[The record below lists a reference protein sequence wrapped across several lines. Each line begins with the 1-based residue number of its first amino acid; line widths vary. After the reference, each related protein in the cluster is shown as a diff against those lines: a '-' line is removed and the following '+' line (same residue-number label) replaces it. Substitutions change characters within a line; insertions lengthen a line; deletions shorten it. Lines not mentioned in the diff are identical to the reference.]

1 MKTLLKGNEAV
12 GHGALLA
19 GCKAFFGYPITPQN
33 EIPEFMSRMMPEN
46 NGVYVQAESEVS
58 AINMLFGGGGAGVR
72 SMTSSSS
79 PGIALKQEGI
89 TYSACAE
96 VPCVIVS
103 ISRSGP
109 GLGGISP
116 SQADY
121 FQATR
126 GGGNG
131 DYFVPV
137 LTPNS
142 AQELLD
148 FTQKAFYIADKYR
161 TPVMVL
167 ADGALGQMMEPVE
180 IRKIEF
186 KTFDKSY
193 YEANGNS
200 GKRGKRNIIS
210 SLHLVASELE
220 EHNEKLER
228 KKEEIIKNETA
239 FETYNIE
246 NAEMVV
252 CAYGVSSRIV
262 MNAIDI
268 LKEQNINIGLIRPLT
283 VNPFPYDIFQK
294 LPDSVTSIMAV
305 ELSRGQMVQ
314 DVKLGVNG
322 KYPVHFYGRCGGMIF
337 EEDEI
342 VSEILKVRKGDN

>member
-1 MKTLLKGNEAV
+1 MNILKTLLKGNEAV

-33 EIPEFMSRMMPEN
+33 EIPEFMAKMMPKNE
-46 NGVYVQAESEVS
+46 GVYVQAESEVA
-58 AINMLFGGGGAGVR
+58 AINMLFGGAGAGVR

-89 TYSACAE
+89 TYIAGAE

-109 GLGGISP
+109 GLGGITP

-121 FQATR
+121 FQSTR

-148 FTQKAFYIADKYR
+148 FTQKAFYLSDKYR

-180 IRKIEF
+180 IRKLDLE
-186 KTFDKSY
+186 TFDKTNI
-193 YEANGNS
+193 EANGEA
-200 GKRGKRNIIS
+200 GKRGKRNIVS
-210 SLHLVASELE
+210 SLYLVSEELE
-220 EHNEKLER
+220 AHNTKLEA
-228 KKEEIIKNETA
+228 KKNEIIKNEVA
-239 FETYNIE
+239 YEFYNMEKPEI
-246 NAEMVV
+246 VV

-262 MNAIDI
+262 MNAIDM
-268 LKEQNINIGLIRPLT
+268 LKKQGVEVGLVRPLL
-283 VNPFPYDIFQK
+283 VNPFPYDVFQN
-294 LPDSVTSIMAV
+294 LPDSVKSVMAI
-305 ELSRGQMVQ
+305 ELSRGQMIQ

-322 KYPVHFYGRCGGMIF
+322 KYPVNFYGRCGGMIF
-337 EEDEI
+337 DEDEL
-342 VSEILKVRKGDN
+342 VEAILKTR

>member
-1 MKTLLKGNEAV
+1 MKILLKGNEAV
-12 GHGALLA
+12 AHGALLA

-33 EIPEFMSRMMPEN
+33 EIPEFMAKNMAKN
-46 NGVYVQAESEVS
+46 GGVYVQAESEVS
-58 AINMLFGGGGAGVR
+58 AINMLYGAGGTGVR

-89 TYSACAE
+89 TYLAGAE

-109 GLGGISP
+109 GLGGITP

-142 AQELLD
+142 VQELAD
-148 FTQKAFYIADKYR
+148 FTQKAFDLSDKYR

-180 IRKIEF
+180 LKKIEYPTYD
-186 KTFDKSY
+186 KTSY
-193 YEANGNS
+193 QANGEHS
-200 GKRGKRNIIS
+200 TRGKRNVIN
-210 SLHLVASELE
+210 SLHLDPQVLE
-220 EHNEKLER
+220 NHNNKLEQ
-228 KKEEIIKNETA
+228 KKQEIIKNETA
-239 FETYNIE
+239 YELYNME
-246 NAEMVV
+246 NPEIVV

-262 MNAIDI
+262 VNAIDI
-268 LKEQNINIGLIRPLT
+268 LKEQGVEVGLIRPLL
-283 VNPFPYDIFQK
+283 VNPFPYDVFQN
-294 LPDSVTSIMAV
+294 LPASTKSVMSI

-322 KYPVHFYGRCGGMIF
+322 KYPVNFYGRCGGMIYD
-337 EEDEI
+337 EEEL
-342 VSEILKVRKGDN
+342 VKAILETR

>member
-12 GHGALLA
+12 GYGALLA

-46 NGVYVQAESEVS
+46 DGVYVQAESEVS

-89 TYSACAE
+89 TYAACAE

-103 ISRSGP
+103 VSRSGP

-148 FTQKAFYIADKYR
+148 FTQKAFHIAEKYR

-180 IRKIEF
+180 IREINFEKYDNSDF
-186 KTFDKSY
+186 A
-193 YEANGNS
+193 ANGHS
-200 GKRGKRNIIS
+200 GKRGKRNVIS

-220 EHNEKLER
+220 EHNKKLEL
-228 KKEEIIKNETA
+228 KKQEIIKNETA
-239 FETYNIE
+239 FETYNLQGSETVI
-246 NAEMVV
+246 

-262 MNAIDI
+262 LNAINI
-268 LKEQNINIGLIRPLT
+268 LKEKGVNVGLIRPLT
-283 VNPFPYDIFQK
+283 VNPFPYNIFQC
-294 LPDSVTSIMAV
+294 LPETVKNVVAI

-314 DVKLGVNG
+314 DVKLAVNG

-342 VSEILKVRKGDN
+342 VNEILKIREGDK

>member
-1 MKTLLKGNEAV
+1 MKILLKGNEAV

-33 EIPEFMSRMMPEN
+33 EIPEFMAKHMAD
-46 NGVYVQAESEVS
+46 NGGVFVQAESEVS
-58 AINMLFGGGGAGVR
+58 AINMLYGGGGAGVR

-79 PGIALKQEGI
+79 PGVALKQEGI
-89 TYSACAE
+89 SYAAGAE

-148 FTQKAFYIADKYR
+148 FTQKAFDMSDKYR

-180 IRKIEF
+180 VRKIESPVY
-186 KTFDKSY
+186 DKSDY
-193 YEANGNS
+193 AANGEY
-200 GKRGKRNIIS
+200 GKRGKRNIIN
-210 SLHLVASELE
+210 SLYLAPEELE
-220 EHNEKLER
+220 ARNMLLEEK
-228 KKEEIIKNETA
+228 KNKIIENETA
-239 FETYNIE
+239 YEFYNMEKPEI
-246 NAEMVV
+246 VL
-252 CAYGVSSRIV
+252 CAYGVSSRIA

-268 LKEQNINIGLIRPLT
+268 LKEQGVEVGLVRPLL
-283 VNPFPYDIFQK
+283 VNPFPYDVFQN
-294 LPDSVTSIMAV
+294 LPTTVKSVMSV

-322 KYPVHFYGRCGGMIF
+322 KYPVNFYGRTGGMVF
-337 EEDEI
+337 DEEEL
-342 VSEILKVRKGDN
+342 VEAILKTR

>member
-12 GHGALLA
+12 GHGAILA

-33 EIPEFMSRMMPEN
+33 EIPEFMSRNMPEN
-46 NGVYVQAESEVS
+46 GGVYIQAESEVS

-89 TYSACAE
+89 TYIASAE

-148 FTQKAFYIADKYR
+148 FTQKAFYMADKYR

-180 IRKIEF
+180 IRKLDF
-186 KTFDKSY
+186 DTFDKKD
-193 YEANGNS
+193 YEANGES
-200 GKRGKRNIIS
+200 GERGKRNIIS
-210 SLHLVASELE
+210 SLYLVATELE
-220 EHNEKLER
+220 EHNNKLER
-228 KKEEIIKNETA
+228 KKQEIAKNETA
-239 FETYNIE
+239 YETYNMD

-262 MNAIDI
+262 INAIDI
-268 LKEQNINIGLIRPLT
+268 LKEQGVEVGLIRPLT
-283 VNPFPYDIFQK
+283 VNPFPYDVFQN
-294 LPDSVTSIMAV
+294 LPETVKSVMAV

-337 EEDEI
+337 EETEI
-342 VSEILKVRKGDN
+342 VDEILKIRKGDN